1 VGGSGSLE
9 PQMLDMADQMPILR
23 YPRLPN
29 APRRRLRSHRPLGLA
44 WTESL
49 SEERGK
55 LLYQANQ
62 VRSGREQPKSG
73 RPMLLVNGVE
83 LDARKT
89 RFVDVIE
96 DRASSQFFIGKETSS
111 HFATLRI
118 LQALQTSSTLGSEQI
133 LHKCISIRSAFL

>member
-1 VGGSGSLE
+1 MGDSGSLE
-9 PQMLDMADQMPILR
+9 PQMLDTVGRKPILR
-23 YPRLPN
+23 YQRLSN
-29 APRRRLRSHRPLGLA
+29 APRGRLRSHRPLGLA

-89 RFVDVIE
+89 RYVDVIE
-96 DRASSQFFIGKETSS
+96 DRASSHFFRIINSS
-111 HFATLRI
+111 RHFTI
-118 LQALQTSSTLGSEQI
+118 
-133 LHKCISIRSAFL
+133 